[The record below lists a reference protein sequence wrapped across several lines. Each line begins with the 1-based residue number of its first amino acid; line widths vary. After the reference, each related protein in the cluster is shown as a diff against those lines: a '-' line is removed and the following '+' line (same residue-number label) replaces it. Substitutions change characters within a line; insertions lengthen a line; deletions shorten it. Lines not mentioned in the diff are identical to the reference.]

1 MTATTPDFETTYRR
15 HVDGVVAGDMKSVLA
30 DMAPGSV
37 PAVFVGVQVPR
48 EDVDGAEIV
57 SVRVDGDRGVGEAV
71 YTTPD
76 GTIGLRSGWALVEG
90 AWKADIL
97 ENFDPSCA
105 R

>member
-1 MTATTPDFETTYRR
+1 MTTTTSDFETTYRR
-15 HVDGVVAGDMKSVLA
+15 HVDGVVSGDLKAVLA

-48 EDVDGAEIV
+48 ADVDGAEIV
-57 SVRVDGDRGVGEAV
+57 SVRVDGARGVGEAV

-76 GTIGLRSGWALVEG
+76 GTIGLRSGWALVDG
-90 AWKADIL
+90 VWKADIL
-97 ENFDPSCA
+97 ENFDPSSA